1 MAEPEVDLVRIYKC
15 SNPALV
21 PVVESLLNDAEIV
34 FMMKGDQI
42 QDLFGWGR
50 FGTGSNY
57 VTGPVEFWVR
67 ADEEAEARAILATL
81 DEEQPLSS

>member
-1 MAEPEVDLVRIYKC
+1 MAEPDVDLVRVYRC

-34 FMMKGDQI
+34 FMMKGDYI
-42 QDLFGWGR
+42 QDL
-50 FGTGSNY
+50 GSNY

-67 ADEEAEARAILATL
+67 ADEEAEAREILATL
-81 DEEQPLSS
+81 DEPDLSS